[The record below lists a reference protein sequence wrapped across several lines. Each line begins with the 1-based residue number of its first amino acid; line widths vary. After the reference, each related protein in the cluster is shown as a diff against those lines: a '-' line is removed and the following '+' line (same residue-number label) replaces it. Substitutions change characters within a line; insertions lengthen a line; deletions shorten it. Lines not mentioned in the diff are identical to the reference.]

1 MMLEQKVCE
10 FIMKYRLI
18 ENGDR
23 VVLGVSGG
31 PDSIAMLNIL
41 SKIRQNGLLD
51 FEIFVAHVNHGLREN
66 AKLDEAFVEDFC
78 KKMKVRCFVKQAH
91 VAEIAKRE
99 KRGLEETGRKVRYDF
114 FDEIQQKVGA
124 NKIGIAHNQ
133 NDQAETILMN
143 ILRGTGIKGLVGIEK
158 KNGKYIRPLLETQR
172 FEIEAYLKEENM
184 EARQDESNNDNAFT
198 RNKIR
203 NVVLPYLEK
212 EFNPSVV
219 GALERLSKLAKEQ
232 EEFLEK
238 QIAQVYDEIC
248 ISENLPNEIILNIRE
263 FNKQEKLMQKRIIL
277 YAIEKLFG
285 STKGIEKVH
294 IEDVIK
300 LCNNNI
306 GNKYLTPNKR
316 VKIGLQDKKLKIT
329 KIT

>member
-1 MMLEQKVCE
+1 MMLEQKVYD
-10 FIMKYRLI
+10 FITKYQLI

-31 PDSIAMLNIL
+31 PDSIAMFNIL
-41 SKIRQNGLLD
+41 SKIRQKGLLD

-99 KRGLEETGRKVRYDF
+99 KRGLEETGRKERYDF

-124 NKIGIAHNQ
+124 NKIAIAHNQ

-143 ILRGTGIKGLVGIEK
+143 ILRGTGTKGLIGIEK
-158 KNGKYIRPLLETQR
+158 KNGKYIRPLLGIQR
-172 FEIEAYLKEENM
+172 FEIEAYLKEENI

-198 RNKIR
+198 RNKMR

-212 EFNPSVV
+212 EFNPSIV
-219 GALERLSKLAKEQ
+219 GALERLSELAKEQ

-238 QIAQVYDEIC
+238 QTSQVYSEIC
-248 ISENLPNEIILNIRE
+248 ISEDKKSEIILNIRE
-263 FNKQEKLMQKRIIL
+263 FNKQEKLLQKRIIL
-277 YAIEKLFG
+277 YAIKKLFG

-306 GNKYLTPNKR
+306 GNKYMKPNKH

>member
-1 MMLEQKVCE
+1 MLEQKVYD
-10 FIMKYRLI
+10 FITKYQLI

-31 PDSIAMLNIL
+31 PDSIAMFNIL
-41 SKIRQNGLLD
+41 SKIRQKGLLD

-99 KRGLEETGRKVRYDF
+99 KRGLEETGRKERYDF

-124 NKIGIAHNQ
+124 NKIAIAHNQ

-143 ILRGTGIKGLVGIEK
+143 ILRGTGTKGLIGIEK
-158 KNGKYIRPLLETQR
+158 KNGKYIRPLLGIQR
-172 FEIEAYLKEENM
+172 FEIEAYLKEENI

-198 RNKIR
+198 RNKMR

-212 EFNPSVV
+212 EFNPSIV
-219 GALERLSKLAKEQ
+219 GALERLSELAKEQ

-238 QIAQVYDEIC
+238 QTSQVYSEIC
-248 ISENLPNEIILNIRE
+248 ISEDKKSEIILNIRE
-263 FNKQEKLMQKRIIL
+263 FNKQEKLLQKRIIL
-277 YAIEKLFG
+277 YAIKKLFG

-306 GNKYLTPNKR
+306 GNKYLKPNKH

>member
-1 MMLEQKVCE
+1 MMLEQKVYDC
-10 FIMKYRLI
+10 ITKYQLI

-41 SKIRQNGLLD
+41 HKIRQSGLLN
-51 FEIFVAHVNHGLREN
+51 FEIFVAHINHGLREN
-66 AKLDEAFVEDFC
+66 AKIDEVFVENFC
-78 KKMKVRCFVKQAH
+78 QTVNVPYFVKHAH
-91 VAEIAKRE
+91 VAELAKRE
-99 KRGLEETGRKVRYDF
+99 KRGLEEMGRKVRYDF

-124 NKIGIAHNQ
+124 NKIAIAHNQ
-133 NDQAETILMN
+133 NDQAETIMMN

-158 KNGKYIRPLLETQR
+158 KNGKYIRPLLGTQR

-184 EARQDESNNDNAFT
+184 EARQDESNSDNTFT
-198 RNKIR
+198 RNKMR
-203 NVVLPYLEK
+203 NIVLPYLEK

-219 GALERLSKLAKEQ
+219 EALERLSELAKEQ

-238 QIAQVYDEIC
+238 QTTQVYSEIC
-248 ISENLPNEIILNIRE
+248 ILENLPSEIILNIRE

-277 YAIEKLFG
+277 YSIKKLFG
-285 STKGIEKVH
+285 TVKGIEKVH
-294 IEDVIK
+294 IDDVIK

-306 GNKYLTPNKR
+306 GNKYLTPNKH

>member
-41 SKIRQNGLLD
+41 SKIRQKGLLD

-203 NVVLPYLEK
+203 NVVLPYFEK
-212 EFNPSVV
+212 EFNSSVV
-219 GALERLSKLAKEQ
+219 RALERLSKLAKEQ

>member
-1 MMLEQKVCE
+1 MMLEQKVYD
-10 FIMKYRLI
+10 FITKYQLI

-31 PDSIAMLNIL
+31 PDSIAMFNIL
-41 SKIRQNGLLD
+41 SKIRQKGLLD

-99 KRGLEETGRKVRYDF
+99 KRGLEETGRKERYDF

-124 NKIGIAHNQ
+124 NKIAIAHNQ

-143 ILRGTGIKGLVGIEK
+143 ILRGTGTKGLIGIEK
-158 KNGKYIRPLLETQR
+158 KNGKYIRPLLGIQR
-172 FEIEAYLKEENM
+172 FEIEAYLKEENI

-198 RNKIR
+198 RNKMR

-212 EFNPSVV
+212 EFNPSIV
-219 GALERLSKLAKEQ
+219 GALERLSELAKEQ

-238 QIAQVYDEIC
+238 QTSQVYSEIC
-248 ISENLPNEIILNIRE
+248 ISEDKKSEIILNIRE
-263 FNKQEKLMQKRIIL
+263 FNKQEKLLQKRIIL
-277 YAIEKLFG
+277 YAIKKLFG

-306 GNKYLTPNKR
+306 GNKYLKPNKH